1 MDDQLLKPIIG
12 STQSLIVR
20 APVFNRESNEST
32 VSNALKIDL
41 RKGFFP
47 NPQVMEVR
55 SD

>member
-12 STQSLIVR
+12 STQSLLVR

-32 VSNALKIDL
+32 LSNALKTDL
-41 RKGFFP
+41 PNSFFP
-47 NPQVMEVR
+47 NPQVTEVP